1 MTEPASLGAYLR
13 AARRRRRVGIE
24 RAAEETRIRP
34 DFLMRM
40 ESDEFDFLAP
50 AYVRGFLKSYARF
63 LGLEEGPLLEEFD
76 ERYGTGRA
84 ETAQIIALER
94 RQRNAP
100 RERKK
105 MSSWTVAAVLATC
118 VLLGLMY
125 IGFQM
130 APEDEPSDGSGDR
143 VAAGSPE
150 PSAQPSPSRTPA
162 PSPSPSQAIALAEGI
177 EAEINATR
185 EPCWV
190 LVTADGV
197 QVYSDTLDVGQSQ
210 RFTAEDELTI
220 VFGYPAGVD
229 LVVNGQNLGP
239 PGGVR
244 PVTLQLPDDLESL

>member
-1 MTEPASLGAYLR
+1 
-13 AARRRRRVGIE
+13 
-24 RAAEETRIRP
+24 
-34 DFLMRM
+34 MRM

-105 MSSWTVAAVLATC
+105 MSGWTVAALLASF

-130 APEDEPSDGSGDR
+130 APEDDPSSASGDR
-143 VAAGSPE
+143 VAASSPE
-150 PSAQPSPSRTPA
+150 PSAQSSPSPS
-162 PSPSPSQAIALAEGI
+162 PSPSPSQTIAIAEGI
-177 EAEINATR
+177 ELEVDVTR
-185 EPCWV
+185 APCWID
-190 LVTADGV
+190 VTADGV
-197 QVYSDTLDVGQSQ
+197 RVFSATLEVGQSQ
-210 RFTAEDELTI
+210 RFTAEDEMTI
-220 VFGYPAGVD
+220 ILGYPAGVD
-229 LVVNGQNLGP
+229 LVVNGQNLGA
-239 PGGVR
+239 PGDAD
-244 PVTLQLPDDLESL
+244 PVTLQLPDDLETL